1 MSDVRLLLASSS
13 PRRIA
18 LLKEFGYAFD
28 VTVPDVEEIAD
39 PSMEPAALVRQNA
52 LLKGRTV
59 ARSHPDRIIVAAD
72 TVVAFRGRVFGKPA
86 DMEEAHAMLREL
98 NGCTHQVLSG
108 LCLIDGKRA
117 LESCTVETTLVQFR
131 ELSEEARS
139 RYLERI
145 HPLDKAGAYAAQDD
159 RGEIIESVSGSLTNV
174 IGLPM
179 ELLRRELHLLLSS
192 SKTPRADIASTPS

>member
-13 PRRIA
+13 PRRTA
-18 LLKEFGYAFD
+18 LLREFGYAFD
-28 VTVPDVEEIAD
+28 VTVPDVEEISD
-39 PSMEPAALVRQNA
+39 PGMEPAALVRQNA
-52 LLKGRTV
+52 LLKGRAV

-72 TVVAFRGRVFGKPA
+72 TVVAFQGRVFGKPA
-86 DMEEAHAMLREL
+86 DMEEARTMLREL
-98 NGCTHQVLSG
+98 NGRAHQVLSG

-117 LESCTVETTLVQFR
+117 LESCTVDTTLVQFR
-131 ELSEEARS
+131 ELSEEART

-159 RGEIIESVSGSLTNV
+159 CGEIIASVSGSLTNV

-179 ELLRRELHLLLSS
+179 ELLKRELHSLLSS
-192 SKTPRADIASTPS
+192 NETPRADITSTPS